1 MQWCIIS
8 AGSAACKASEVWKAD
23 LRAVLPAAP
32 GHQMFHHP
40 GLHVSHEP
48 FAASGYWTRLF
59 WEGFVLT
66 NMTPEITRCPA
77 AASIWKDQRSGE
89 RQSVHSTDEKKK
101 REQQDV
107 SELPGVFLGLKSTSK
122 GVTRG
127 VSVRGTPRSTGDGNH
142 SESWIT
148 QSPLSNETLTRDIFN
163 LCSRIPRRQTF
174 LVHKPGGVSKR
185 RLLIT
190 YK

>member
-1 MQWCIIS
+1 
-8 AGSAACKASEVWKAD
+8 
-23 LRAVLPAAP
+23 
-32 GHQMFHHP
+32 MFHHP

-48 FAASGYWTRLF
+48 FAASGYRTRLF

-89 RQSVHSTDEKKK
+89 RRSVHSTDEKKK

-107 SELPGVFLGLKSTSK
+107 SELPGVYLGLKSTSK

-127 VSVRGTPRSTGDGNH
+127 VSVQGTPRSTGDGNH

-163 LCSRIPRRQTF
+163 LYSRIHRRQTF
-174 LVHKPGGVSKR
+174 LMHKPVGVSKR

-190 YK
+190 FK